1 MGSLTTSLFLV
12 VETTRFWSTVATAEH
27 VPNGA
32 TGDSSIPVNSS
43 GRRSH
48 RRLSTRHNRR
58 GSLAAGWTYRS
69 SRQRGMSR
77 AGVTIDALLS
87 GRAKRDS
94 GQLAGVQP
102 PLQSGPGIGES
113 LPPDTV
119 YGSARIGAVSHRAPA
134 LIDEQ
139 EQATGFRCGSCGWG
153 LADIAIPAGHRR
165 GDGLHVQAGSHE
177 RGR

>member
-1 MGSLTTSLFLV
+1 MLVGSLTTSLFLV

-77 AGVTIDALLS
+77 AGVTIDALL
-87 GRAKRDS
+87 RAAPRGTVVS
-94 GQLAGVQP
+94 
-102 PLQSGPGIGES
+102 SPGS
-113 LPPDTV
+113 SRPSKAAL
-119 YGSARIGAVSHRAPA
+119 GSARACRQTRSMAAPESA
-134 LIDEQ
+134 L
-139 EQATGFRCGSCGWG
+139 S
-153 LADIAIPAGHRR
+153 AIEPRP
-165 GDGLHVQAGSHE
+165 
-177 RGR
+177 